1 MLNCFSGVFT
11 LTNNHKVDGD
21 LLFVIG
27 QSGDDVPTLCF
38 VGKQRQTIEKWGKPG
53 RVIAVAGALR
63 TKVVNKSKMTYIEV
77 AYSRFLD
84 KGSEVEVVAA
94 PKAAPAPA
102 KAATKA
108 PAAPRT
114 KAPAKVKAAKAAP
127 APTTHVDD
135 DLPWE

>member
-11 LTNNHKVDGD
+11 LKNSHKVEGD
-21 LLFVIG
+21 MLFIIG
-27 QSGDDVPTLCF
+27 ESGSDVPTLCF
-38 VGKQRQTIEKWGKPG
+38 MGKQKETMLKWGKPG
-53 RVIAVAGALR
+53 RVIAVSGAVR
-63 TKVVNKSKMTYIEV
+63 TNIVNKSKMTYIEV

-84 KGSEVEVVAA
+84 KASEAEVVAA
-94 PKAAPAPA
+94 PKAAPAPT
-102 KAATKA
+102 KAAAKA